1 MKKIVCLLLLTLLLM
16 LGACGICESPLSG
29 HAQTIFDAIRWN
41 VNLPKQSTLVHA
53 EEYQFRMTK
62 EITLHTLL
70 MEVTLSQELEAI
82 YGMGGRLM
90 LIDLDTG
97 DLIDYKNFD
106 GDVRWPDEGDVTSKY
121 DALHLLYNCY
131 WSYLEGYNEDIM
143 SMHEFITP
151 LAEEEISAVN
161 AALTD
166 AFIR

>member
-1 MKKIVCLLLLTLLLM
+1 MKKIVCLLLLSLFLM
-16 LGACGICESPLSG
+16 LSACALGESALSG
-29 HAQTIFDAIRWN
+29 HVQTMFEAIRYN
-41 VNLPKQSTLVHA
+41 LNLPKQSALVHA

-62 EITLHTLL
+62 EITLHALL
-70 MEVTLSQELEAI
+70 MEVTLSDELEAI

-106 GDVRWPDEGDVTSKY
+106 GNVRWPDEGDVTSKY
-121 DALHLLYNCY
+121 DALHLLYSAY

-151 LAEEEISAVN
+151 IAGEDILAVN
-161 AALTD
+161 AALTA
-166 AFIR
+166 AFTR